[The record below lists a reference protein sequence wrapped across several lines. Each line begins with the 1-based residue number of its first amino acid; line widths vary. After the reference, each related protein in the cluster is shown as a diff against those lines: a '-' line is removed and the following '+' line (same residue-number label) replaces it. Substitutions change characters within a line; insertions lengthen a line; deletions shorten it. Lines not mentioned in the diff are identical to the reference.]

1 MDVGYRSKIWRVAV
15 IFDSQIIYTTGLLTA
30 CKLRTIPLLRIPSL
44 TPPPTTHP
52 PTHPTPPP
60 PHTHIH
66 NHTHT
71 CTYTQLMVTI
81 GNDNANSFWEHHYHG
96 ERLPADME
104 REIRENFIRA
114 KYQVKS
120 WIPTHTGEG
129 RENLSQLLCISV
141 KTNNLMRT
149 LELLVHGADVSCV
162 WAVWRPFGVYYSDLI
177 VTR

>member
-1 MDVGYRSKIWRVAV
+1 MG
-15 IFDSQIIYTTGLLTA
+15 
-30 CKLRTIPLLRIPSL
+30 
-44 TPPPTTHP
+44 
-52 PTHPTPPP
+52 
-60 PHTHIH
+60 THISKVRSIELDQH
-66 NHTHT
+66 IWTDNLIK
-71 CTYTQLMVTI
+71 LMVTI

-96 ERLPADME
+96 EHLPADME

-149 LELLVHGADVSCV
+149 LELLVHGADPCYVLPDV
-162 WAVWRPFGVYYSDLI
+162 KDLDTNHGELI
-177 VTR
+177 C